1 MNGEKIGNDEAN
13 NKKKVLVT
21 GSGGLIGSEAC
32 RFFLDKG
39 FRVYGIDNNL
49 RKYFFGD
56 KGDTTANIRSLEDRE
71 GFENFYFDLRDREEL
86 LRFLREHKFDLIIH
100 TAAQPSHDWAAKEP
114 FTDFDVNAVATLNL
128 LEGFRLYSSEG
139 VFIFTS
145 TNKVYGDNPNNVNL
159 VENDKRYDY
168 ASDQSVLGVGSE
180 GISEEMSIDDCMHSL
195 FGASKVAADVL
206 AQEYGRYFG
215 LNVGVFRG
223 GCLTG
228 PQHSAVELH
237 GFLTYIIDC
246 AISGKPYTIFGY
258 KGKQVRDQI
267 HSYDVVNAFYH
278 FFLNPRKPGVYNIGG
293 GKENAAS
300 VLEIIDILKS
310 EYGLEL
316 NYSYDDRNRQG
327 DHICYYTDMGKFKKD
342 YPEWKITKGLGEII
356 GEIVERI
363 KNRNNVGQ

>member
-1 MNGEKIGNDEAN
+1 MNGEEIDE
-13 NKKKVLVT
+13 KKKILVT

-56 KGDTTANIRSLEDRE
+56 KGDTTGNIKALESNE
-71 GFENFYFDLRDREEL
+71 GFENFYFDLRNREEV
-86 LRFLREHKFDLIIH
+86 LRFLEEHKFDLMIH

-128 LEGFRLYSSEG
+128 LEGFRLYSPEG

-145 TNKVYGDNPNNVNL
+145 TNKVYGDNPNKVGI
-159 VENDKRYDY
+159 VEKDKRYDY
-168 ASDQSVLGVGSE
+168 AFDQGMLGVSGE
-180 GISEEMSIDDCMHSL
+180 GISEEMSIDNCMHSL

-206 AQEYGRYFG
+206 AQEYGRYFN

-246 AISGKPYTIFGY
+246 AVNGKPYTIFGY

-267 HSYDVVNAFYH
+267 HSFDVVNAFYH
-278 FFLNPRKPGVYNIGG
+278 FFLNPKKGVVYNIGG

-300 VLEIIDILKS
+300 VLEIVEILKRD
-310 EYGLEL
+310 YGLEL

-327 DHICYYTDMGKFKKD
+327 DHVCYYTDMGKFKRD
-342 YPEWKITKGLGEII
+342 YPEWKISKGLEEII
-356 GEIVERI
+356 GGIVGGLRGRGE
-363 KNRNNVGQ
+363 NR